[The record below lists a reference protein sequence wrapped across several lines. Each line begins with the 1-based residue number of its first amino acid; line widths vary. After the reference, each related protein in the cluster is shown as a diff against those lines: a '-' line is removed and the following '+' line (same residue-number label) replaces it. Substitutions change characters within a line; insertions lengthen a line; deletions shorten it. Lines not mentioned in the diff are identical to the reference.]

1 MYERCNDAFHAARDR
16 ASVGRR
22 GRVIVRGVKGSSR
35 ALFHAVVVMGA
46 GLAACAPASQSS
58 PAAEPTGVR
67 NDRAERA
74 RPDDGD
80 GPKDRSVAAGEAKA
94 GVEGAGSGGEDVPKD
109 RDAAAG
115 EADAGE
121 AKVDVGEAKADGG
134 EAKAVKPKK
143 QATKKKRECPEGSE
157 RPVPPCFYIL

>member
-22 GRVIVRGVKGSSR
+22 RRVILRGVKGSSR

-80 GPKDRSVAAGEAKA
+80 GPKDRVDGAGEAKA
-94 GVEGAGSGGEDVPKD
+94 GVAGSGGEDVPKD

-115 EADAGE
+115 EAKADEGE